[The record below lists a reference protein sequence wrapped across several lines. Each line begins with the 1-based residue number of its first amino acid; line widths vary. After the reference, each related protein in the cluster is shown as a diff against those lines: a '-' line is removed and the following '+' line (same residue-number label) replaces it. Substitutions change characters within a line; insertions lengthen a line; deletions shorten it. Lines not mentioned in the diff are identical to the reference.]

1 MLLDILYKIKRIESP
16 VLFIIVLEALSQEF
30 QTGTPFKLLYAD
42 DLVISA
48 ESETELLNRLG
59 RWKREF
65 LFYLFIYKG
74 LRVNVGI
81 KKQRSSLSV
90 MILVSLKT
98 LVNTLV
104 VSVGKGL
111 VTIPFAAKAVLIRF
125 IKKYSGIVWTLHVQ
139 SRVE

>member
-1 MLLDILYKIKRIESP
+1 M
-16 VLFIIVLEALSQEF
+16 
-30 QTGTPFKLLYAD
+30 
-42 DLVISA
+42 ISA